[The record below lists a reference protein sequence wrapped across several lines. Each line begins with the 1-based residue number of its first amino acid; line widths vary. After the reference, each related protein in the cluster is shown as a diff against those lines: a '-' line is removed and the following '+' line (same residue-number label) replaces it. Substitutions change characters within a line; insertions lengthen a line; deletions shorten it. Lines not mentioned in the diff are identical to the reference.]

1 VAASTEA
8 SSRFTAAV
16 GRIASRLASARS
28 LLVVERRLIGLLRPY
43 RGLVAAGLGVT
54 VAVTL
59 VGLAMPWP
67 TKILIDSALG
77 DHRFLGM
84 GHQGSLA
91 FAVLGTL
98 VLFALSGSLG
108 LAQTAILYGLSQRLI
123 AELRERTFE
132 ALTRLSLRYH
142 DEMGSG
148 DSLFRVTN
156 DTYAVQSVLLSG
168 VVPMASATLAL
179 VGGLAILAA
188 LDPLL
193 AVLAVVSVPLAALA
207 ARRYS
212 ARINRASLELQQRES
227 DVYSHAEQAL
237 IAIRTVQAFGRERHE
252 TDRFRQRTTAS
263 QRAMMRLVTEQTVF
277 GLVVDFVL
285 AGGLALVTWVA
296 AERAISG
303 SITPGEVLVA
313 IAYAGSLY
321 QPVSSLA
328 STFGELKAAAAGA
341 QRVFEVLDQ
350 PRLDAGRHTKT
361 PPRVVRG
368 VLTVEGAEFSYQ
380 PGRPALCGVDLRA
393 EPGKMVALVGPTGA
407 GKSTVASLI
416 LRLYDPD
423 AGCIR
428 LDGTDIRRLPLD
440 WLRAHIALVPQ
451 EPLLFP
457 DTLRENIRYGRL
469 DATDA
474 EVLAAA
480 RAANLDELLD
490 APDGLDLRIGDRG
503 ATLSGGQRQRVA
515 IARAMLKDA
524 PVLVLDEPTSALD
537 AATEAT
543 VMEAVDRLVSERT
556 CIVIAH
562 RLATVR
568 RAEEVV
574 VLDRGR
580 VVQRGRHGDLMR
592 RAGLYRQLHRARF
605 AAPTAV
611 VAGR

>member
-1 VAASTEA
+1 MSAGTEA
-8 SSRFTAAV
+8 FPRLSAAA
-16 GRIASRLASARS
+16 GRVASLLVSARPV
-28 LLVVERRLIGLLRPY
+28 LVVERRLLGLLRPY
-43 RGLVAAGLGVT
+43 RGLVAAGLGAT
-54 VAVTL
+54 VATTL

-67 TKILIDSALG
+67 TKVLIDSALG
-77 DHRFLGM
+77 DRRFLGM

-108 LAQTAILYGLSQRLI
+108 LAQTAILFGLSQRLI

-179 VGGLAILAA
+179 VGAVAVLAV

-193 AVLAVVSVPLAALA
+193 AALAVLSVPLAALA
-207 ARRYS
+207 ARRFS

-263 QRAMMRLVTEQTVF
+263 QKAMMRLVTEQTVF

-285 AGGLALVTWVA
+285 AAGLALVTWVA

-321 QPVSSLA
+321 QPVSSVA
-328 STFGELKAAAAGA
+328 ATFGELKAAAAAA

-350 PRLDAGRHTKT
+350 PRIDPGRHTKA
-361 PPRVVRG
+361 PRVVRG

-393 EPGKMVALVGPTGA
+393 EPGKPVALVGPTGA

-423 AGCIR
+423 AGCVR
-428 LDGTDIRRLPLD
+428 LDGTDIRQLPLD

-490 APDGLDLRIGDRG
+490 GPDGLDLRIGDRG

-537 AATEAT
+537 AATEAA
-543 VMEAVDRLVSERT
+543 VMQALDRLVSERT

-568 RAEEVV
+568 RAEQVV

-580 VVQRGRHGDLMR
+580 VVQRGRHSDLVR

-611 VAGR
+611 GAGR